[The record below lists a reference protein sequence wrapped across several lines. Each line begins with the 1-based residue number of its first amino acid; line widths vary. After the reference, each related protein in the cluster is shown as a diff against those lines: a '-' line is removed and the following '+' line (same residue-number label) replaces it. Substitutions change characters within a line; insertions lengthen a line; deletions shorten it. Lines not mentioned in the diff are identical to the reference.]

1 MSYPSSPSVDLEPE
15 SRESRMVAHEKSKF
29 SSALRAETPL
39 ATLSARWYVG
49 RRQIDGAAA
58 PWQVGR
64 ALNGLATI
72 LALHQAPLILPGNR
86 SRHVI
91 DEG

>member
-1 MSYPSSPSVDLEPE
+1 MDLEAE
-15 SRESRMVAHEKSKF
+15 SRESRRLPPEKSKI

-39 ATLSARWYVG
+39 ANLSARWYVW

-58 PWQVGR
+58 SWQVGR

-72 LALHQAPLILPGNR
+72 LALHRAPLSLPGNR
-86 SRHVI
+86 SHHVI